1 MPDRL
6 LDSAG
11 ATTGGITTLA
21 MGAGIQIYEAITM
34 ENINNFLELALILG
48 GALFLWYRIKLV
60 KSQKEGT
67 DLDNEGKKLDN
78 EKKRKEL

>member
-11 ATTGGITTLA
+11 ATAGGVGTLIVG
-21 MGAGIQIYEAITM
+21 GAIQVYEAITM
-34 ENINNFLELALILG
+34 ENINNFLELGLAIG
-48 GALFLWYRIKLV
+48 GGLFLWYKIRG
-60 KSQKEGT
+60 QK
-67 DLDNEGKKLDN
+67 LDNESKRLDN